1 MKNGTFIKTKPI
13 SRNNKDINKI
23 VVSKMLPFG
32 KQDFKYFIGHKDS
45 KKIRPLCIFRRQ
57 MVIYERNFDEH
68 GGIYFLVK

>member
-1 MKNGTFIKTKPI
+1 
-13 SRNNKDINKI
+13 
-23 VVSKMLPFG
+23 MLPFG